1 MKETI
6 TSRSMLQDFE
16 NLRKRLFYD
25 YDEKYF
31 NLWLASR
38 RWEGISKE
46 QRRFIMRQFW
56 GVGKVCAFSLI
67 NTSVLLDGQSLK
79 DIGGAEMIGFANFAP
94 QSRYNIYNEPTKVRP
109 ISVVPNRWIPNKNL
123 VVGKEVVIGYVQ
135 GSRQPLR
142 TLVWDYISRMVDVDI
157 AIKINEYA
165 TTTSIV
171 FKTNDGNQQELQNF
185 INAIAKRLP
194 AIVVKDENQVGLET
208 PVKNPPFLITDLYAY
223 KCSLEN
229 ELCTYLGID
238 NIGNVEKRSR
248 LLKDEAN
255 SNNALINAHAIAIDD
270 NLNEFCDDINALF
283 GLDISQERAFT
294 LALADGDGDGLPD
307 DKQKGETANDN

>member
-1 MKETI
+1 MAQEF
-6 TSRSMLQDFE
+6 Q
-16 NLRKRLFYD
+16 NLRQRLFYD

-38 RWEGISKE
+38 RWEGLSNI
-46 QRRFIMRQFW
+46 QRRFLMRQFW
-56 GVGKVCAFSLI
+56 STGKVVAFPLI
-67 NTSVLLDGQSLK
+67 NESVLLDGQSLK
-79 DIGGAEMIGFANFAP
+79 DIGGTELIGFANFTP
-94 QSRYNIYNEPTKVRP
+94 QSRYNIYNEPTKVKP
-109 ISVVPNRWIPNKNL
+109 TSVVPNRWIPKRNL
-123 VVGKEVVIGYVQ
+123 VVGKECVLGYVQ

-142 TLVWDYISRMVDVDI
+142 VIVWDYINRMVDVDI

-165 TTTSIV
+165 TTTAIV
-171 FKTNDGNQQELQNF
+171 FKTNDGNQHELQNF

-194 AIVVKDENQVGLET
+194 AVVVKDENQVGLDT
-208 PVKNPPFLITDLYAY
+208 PLKNPPFLMTDLYAY

-270 NLNEFCDDINALF
+270 NLNEFCEEVNELF
-283 GLDISQERAFT
+283 GVSISQERAFT

-307 DKQKGETANDN
+307 DMETKEKEQ